1 MTDQTREPTPRERR
15 LPPRAAP
22 NVGLPD
28 WPAGTSDDPAAE
40 KVRRLAV
47 RLAEVMAERGMSA
60 RAAAKLAGIGIGT
73 VQVIQHGDR
82 WPDTRAVARLEVA
95 LDTALWPAHPPTD

>member
-1 MTDQTREPTPRERR
+1 
-15 LPPRAAP
+15 
-22 NVGLPD
+22 
-28 WPAGTSDDPAAE
+28 
-40 KVRRLAV
+40 
-47 RLAEVMAERGMSA
+47 MSA